1 MMTTDLAIG
10 TTLEEQRTTLGLSL
24 DEIAAKTRIRRE
36 YLAALEAEDY
46 TKLPGTTFVT
56 GFLRNYADFLG
67 LNADRMVAAY
77 ISQRDASATD
87 SVPPPQQEVLP
98 RWRIHFVVVALSGLL
113 LVGYWFFL
121 SEQISPLQI
130 PTAQPQANT
139 LPTPELSPPVIPAA
153 PPMEV
158 AKLEQP
164 LPIKISLA
172 RQGVLQLSAAGATQI
187 VLTIDNR
194 PQQRYNLS
202 QGSRLRWEINTQA
215 TVHITDPAQ
224 VKLQLNR
231 EPILLQGNHDIIFF
245 RPAN

>member
-10 TTLEEQRTTLGLSL
+10 TTLEERRTTLGLSL

-67 LNADRMVAAY
+67 LDADRMVAAY

-87 SVPPPQQEVLP
+87 SVPPPRQEVLP
-98 RWRIHFVVVALSGLL
+98 RWRIHFVVVVLSALL

-121 SEQISPLQI
+121 SEQISSLQI
-130 PTAQPQANT
+130 PTAPPPADT
-139 LPTPELSPPVIPAA
+139 LPAPELSPPVAPAA
-153 PPMEV
+153 LPMKV
-158 AKLEQP
+158 AKPEQA

-172 RQGVLQLSAAGATQI
+172 RRGVLQLSATGATQI

-224 VKLQLNR
+224 VKLQLNQ